1 MKINSNS
8 TAVLTG
14 NYLTRAENALSRSTK
29 KLSSGYKIN
38 NASDNPSGYA
48 LSSKMRAQIRSL
60 EKACDNTDMATDFIK
75 TGDGA
80 MQEVHSILQRMN
92 ELAVKSANGTNTEED
107 RKAIDEEVQELCKEI
122 DRIGAQ
128 TNFNDSPILNG
139 NYEYRGYLTNDRS
152 DVSILG
158 YSEETKSGEFS
169 LSLDISATLKPG
181 TTDEYEYKYNGVT
194 DTSSPVKLADSLVG
208 EINGS
213 ILTLTGEDGTRLDLA
228 LEGAAPGGAINFK
241 LEKIGAMRIQVGD
254 HEGEIMEMSIPE
266 VSTRKMGID
275 ALNLTTEEGAKEA
288 ISKIG
293 YAIDYASRV
302 RSTFGAYQN
311 RLEHASA
318 SLDVTVESLN
328 SSYSTLVDTDMA
340 EEMTEFTR
348 LQVLQQAATS
358 MLAQANEFPQQA
370 LQLLQ

>member
-14 NYLTRAENALSRSTK
+14 NYLTRAENQLSRSTK

-80 MQEVHSILQRMN
+80 MQEVHSMLQRMN

-107 RKAIDEEVQELCKEI
+107 RKAIDEEVQLLCKEI

-158 YSEETKSGEFS
+158 YSEETKSGSFN
-169 LSLDISATLKPG
+169 LNLDISASLVAG
-181 TTDEYEYKYNGVT
+181 TTDKYEYTFNGVT
-194 DTSSPVKLADSLVG
+194 DNSTPAKLSNKLNGTV
-208 EINGS
+208 NGS

-228 LEGAAPGGAINFK
+228 LEGSSPGGVIQFD

-254 HEGEIMEMSIPE
+254 HEGEVMEMSIPE
-266 VSTRKMGID
+266 VSTKKMGID
-275 ALNLTTEEGAKEA
+275 ALDLTTEEGAKDA
-288 ISKIG
+288 IDKIS
-293 YAIDYASRV
+293 YAIDYASSV
-302 RSTFGAYQN
+302 RSTLGAYQN

-340 EEMTEFTR
+340 EEMTEYTR